1 MESIR
6 AYSPRRG
13 PNRPGRQDERVAEAA
28 KLAALRE
35 LDLIGAGG
43 PEALDRLSGLAARL
57 LATPAALVTLVGA
70 DRQILLGQ
78 FGLDGEV
85 AESREMSLG
94 HSFCKHAVEL
104 RRPLVVPDARLDPL
118 VRDNLSI
125 RDHGVVAY
133 AGIPLILDDGEAIGA
148 FCAIDHEARTWSEED
163 LVLLDDLASAATEIL
178 NGRAALVHHGLHDRL
193 TGLPNRELLVA
204 SCDDFLHDIGPDEHI
219 AVLCAGLDH
228 FNVVNQAFGS
238 DKADRVLRAVAERLV
253 GSVRDTDVFGRL
265 RGDVFAMVAPGIA
278 DEAEALKLAARIRRV
293 LSDTPLDIE
302 GQSLSLGATLGV
314 AIGGVGSAGSD
325 LVSDAANA
333 MREAKRSQG
342 RVRVAERAHAES
354 AAAHLRLREALHLA
368 CERDEI
374 EAHFQPIVALETHR
388 VAGYEAL
395 ARWTSATLGPV
406 SPGEFIPLA
415 ELTSDIVEIGELM
428 IGQAAAFA
436 AELREIV
443 GDEVRV
449 TLNAAPS
456 QLDRTDFAVTVRS
469 AFEAH
474 GLTGRSVGIEITEA
488 ALLESGELERANLA
502 MLREF
507 GAHVLLDDFGTGY
520 SSLAYLRDF
529 EIDTIKVDRSFI
541 DRMVDDRHSASLIQ
555 AILAMAR
562 GIEMEVVAEGIETE
576 EQAKLLRLLG
586 CRYGQGFG
594 LGRPIAA
601 SHALAAAA
609 PADGDAPHFT
619 RFG

>member
-1 MESIR
+1 MESSR
-6 AYSPRRG
+6 AYPPRRA

-35 LDLIGAGG
+35 LDLGDGG
-43 PEALDRLSGLAARL
+43 TPEALDRLSGLAARL
-57 LATPAALVTLVGA
+57 LAAPVALVTVIGT

-78 FGLDGEV
+78 FGLDAEI

-94 HSFCKHAVEL
+94 HSFCKHAVEM

-118 VRDNLSI
+118 VSDNLSI

-133 AGIPLILDDGEAIGA
+133 AGIPLILDDGEAVGA
-148 FCAIDHEARTWSEED
+148 FCAIDREARSWTEED
-163 LVLLDDLASAATEIL
+163 LALLDDLASAATEIL

-204 SCDDFLHDIGPDEHI
+204 SCDDFLQDLRPEEHI

-228 FNVVNQAFGS
+228 FNVVNQAFGTE
-238 DKADRVLRAVAERLV
+238 KADRVLRAVAERLV
-253 GSVRDTDVFGRL
+253 GAVRETDVFGRL

-278 DEAEALKLAARIRRV
+278 DEAEALKLAARIRRA

-314 AIGGVGSAGSD
+314 AIGGVDSAGSD

-428 IGQAAAFA
+428 IAQAAAFA

-443 GDEVRV
+443 GEEVRV

-456 QLDRTDFAVTVRS
+456 QIDRTDFAVTVRS

-541 DRMVDDRHSASLIQ
+541 DRMIDDRHSASLIQ

-594 LGRPIAA
+594 LGRPIDARQ
-601 SHALAAAA
+601 ALAAAA
-609 PADGDAPHFT
+609 PADGNAPHFT

>member
-1 MESIR
+1 MEPTRNDS
-6 AYSPRRG
+6 RRRSQD
-13 PNRPGRQDERVAEAA
+13 PSARQDERVAAAA
-28 KLAALRE
+28 KIAALRE
-35 LDLIGAGG
+35 LDLTPTEA
-43 PEALDRLSGLAARL
+43 PAALDRLSGLAARL
-57 LATPAALVTLVGA
+57 LAAPVALVTVVGT

-85 AESREMSLG
+85 AANREMSLG
-94 HSFCKHAVEL
+94 HSFCKHAVET
-104 RRPLVVPDARLDPL
+104 RRPLVIPDARLDPL

-125 RDHGVVAY
+125 RDHGVIAY
-133 AGIPLILDDGEAIGA
+133 AGIPLILDDGEAVGA
-148 FCAIDHEARTWSEED
+148 FCALDREPRAWSDEE
-163 LVLLDDLASAATEIL
+163 LAILDDLAAAATEIL
-178 NGRAALVHHGLHDRL
+178 GGRAALVHHGLHDRL

-204 SCDDFLHDIGPDEHI
+204 SCDDFIADLGPDEHV

-228 FNVVNQAFGS
+228 FNVVNQAFGTE
-238 DKADRVLRAVAERLV
+238 KADRVLRAVAERLV
-253 GSVRDTDVFGRL
+253 GSVRETDVFGRL

-278 DEAEALKLAARIRRV
+278 DEGEALKLAARIRRV
-293 LSDTPLDIE
+293 LSDVPLDIE
-302 GQSLSLGATLGV
+302 GQPLSLGATLGV
-314 AIGGVGSAGSD
+314 AIGGADAAGSN
-325 LVSDAANA
+325 LLSDAANA

-342 RVRVAERAHAES
+342 RVRVADRAHAEI
-354 AAAHLRLREALHLA
+354 AAAHLRLREALHVA

-443 GDEVRV
+443 GQEVRV

-474 GLTGRSVGIEITEA
+474 GLTGRSVGIEITEGT
-488 ALLESGELERANLA
+488 LLESGELERANLG

-594 LGRPIAA
+594 LGRPIDARQ
-601 SHALAAAA
+601 ALAAAA
-609 PADGDAPHFT
+609 PADGKSPGFS

>member
-1 MESIR
+1 MEPSR
-6 AYSPRRG
+6 NDSRGRPPSP
-13 PNRPGRQDERVAEAA
+13 PARQDERVAEAA
-28 KLAALRE
+28 KMAALHE
-35 LDLIGAGG
+35 LDLSGNGA

-57 LATPAALVTLVGA
+57 LAAPVALVTVIGT
-70 DRQILLGQ
+70 DRQFLLGQ

-85 AESREMSLG
+85 AAGREMSLG

-118 VRDNLSI
+118 VRENLSI
-125 RDHGVVAY
+125 ADHGVVAY
-133 AGIPLILDDGEAIGA
+133 AGIPLILDDGTAVGA
-148 FCAIDHEARTWSEED
+148 FCAIDREPRAWSVED
-163 LVLLDDLASAATEIL
+163 LAILDDLAAAATEIL
-178 NGRAALVHHGLHDRL
+178 GGRAALVHHGLHDRL

-204 SCDDFLHDIGPDEHI
+204 SCDDFIQDLGADEHV

-228 FNVVNQAFGS
+228 FNVVNQAFGTE
-238 DKADRVLRAVAERLV
+238 KADRVLRAVAERLV
-253 GSVRDTDVFGRL
+253 GAVRDSDVFGRL

-278 DEAEALKLAARIRRV
+278 DEAEALKLAARVRRV
-293 LSDTPLDIE
+293 LSEAPLEIE

-314 AIGGVGSAGSD
+314 AIGDADATGSD

-443 GDEVRV
+443 GHEVRV

-474 GLTGRSVGIEITEA
+474 GLTGRSVGIEITEGT
-488 ALLESGELERANLA
+488 LLESGELERANLG

-529 EIDTIKVDRSFI
+529 EIDTIKVDRSFV

-594 LGRPIAA
+594 LGRPIDAGA
-601 SHALAAAA
+601 ALAAAR
-609 PADGDAPHFT
+609 PD
-619 RFG
+619 RS

>member
-1 MESIR
+1 MESTR
-6 AYSPRRG
+6 SDSPGRVPEG
-13 PNRPGRQDERVAEAA
+13 PQRQDERVAEAA
-28 KLAALRE
+28 KMAALRDP
-35 LDLIGAGG
+35 DLTRTGA
-43 PEALDRLSGLAARL
+43 PRALDRLSGLAARL
-57 LATPAALVTLVGA
+57 LAAPVALVTMVDA
-70 DRQILLGQ
+70 DRQVLLGQ
-78 FGLDGEV
+78 SGLGSEV
-85 AESREMSLG
+85 PANRETSLD
-94 HSFCKHAVEL
+94 HSFNEHAGEL
-104 RRPLVVPDARLDPL
+104 RRPLILEGGMELGAIRVLDLEP
-118 VRDNLSI
+118 RAWSDE
-125 RDHGVVAY
+125 DVA
-133 AGIPLILDDGEAIGA
+133 I
-148 FCAIDHEARTWSEED
+148 
-163 LVLLDDLASAATEIL
+163 LDDLAAVAAEIL
-178 NGRAALVHHGLHDRL
+178 GGRAALVHDGLHDRL

-204 SCDDFLHDIGPDEHI
+204 SCDDFIADLGPDEHV

-228 FNVVNQAFGS
+228 FNVVNQAFGTE
-238 DKADRVLRAVAERLV
+238 KADRVLRAVAERLV
-253 GSVRDTDVFGRL
+253 GAVRDSDVFGRL
-265 RGDVFAMVAPGIA
+265 RGDVFAMVAPGIV

-293 LSDTPLDIE
+293 LADLPLDIE

-314 AIGGVGSAGSD
+314 AIGGADAAGSD

-342 RVRVAERAHAES
+342 RVRVAERAHAED

-428 IGQAAAFA
+428 IDQAAAFA

-443 GDEVRV
+443 GEEVRV

-469 AFEAH
+469 AFEAR
-474 GLTGRSVGIEITEA
+474 GLTGRSVGIEITEGT
-488 ALLESGELERANLA
+488 LLESGELERANLG

-594 LGRPIAA
+594 LGRPSDARQ
-601 SHALAAAA
+601 ALAAAA
-609 PADGDAPHFT
+609 PADGKSPGFS
-619 RFG
+619 RLG

>member
-1 MESIR
+1 M
-6 AYSPRRG
+6 
-13 PNRPGRQDERVAEAA
+13 
-28 KLAALRE
+28 AALRD
-35 LDLIGAGG
+35 LDLVGTGG
-43 PEALDRLSGLAARL
+43 TEALDRLSGLAARL
-57 LATPAALVTLVGA
+57 LDAPVALVTVIGT
-70 DRQILLGQ
+70 DRQILIGQ

-94 HSFCKHAVEL
+94 HSFCKHAVES

-125 RDHGVVAY
+125 RDHGIVAY
-133 AGIPLILDDGEAIGA
+133 AGIPLILDDGEAVGA
-148 FCAIDHEARTWSEED
+148 FCAVDREPRSWSEED
-163 LVLLDDLASAATEIL
+163 LAVLDDLAAAATEIL
-178 NGRAALVHHGLHDRL
+178 GGRAALVHHGLHDRL

-204 SCDDFLHDIGPDEHI
+204 SCDDFLQDIGPEEQV

-228 FNVVNQAFGS
+228 FNVVNQAFGTE
-238 DKADRVLRAVAERLV
+238 KADRVLRAVAERLV
-253 GSVRDTDVFGRL
+253 GAVRDTDVFGRL
-265 RGDVFAMVAPGIA
+265 RGDVFAMVAPAIA
-278 DEAEALKLAARIRRV
+278 DEAEALKLAARVRRV

-314 AIGGVGSAGSD
+314 AIGDAGAAGSD

-428 IGQAAAFA
+428 IDQAAAFA
-436 AELREIV
+436 AELHEIV
-443 GDEVRV
+443 GEEVRV

-474 GLTGRSVGIEITEA
+474 GLTGRSVGIEITEGT
-488 ALLESGELERANLA
+488 LLESGELERANLG

-594 LGRPIAA
+594 LGRPIDARQ
-601 SHALAAAA
+601 ALAAAA
-609 PADGDAPHFT
+609 PADGNAPGFA
-619 RFG
+619 RLG

>member
-1 MESIR
+1 MEPIDDREPLDADS
-6 AYSPRRG
+6 RRRPSG
-13 PNRPGRQDERVAEAA
+13 PSRRQGERVAEAA
-28 KLAALRE
+28 KRAALHE
-35 LDLIGAGG
+35 LDLGEAGA
-43 PEALDRLSGLAARL
+43 PAAFDRLAALAARL
-57 LATPAALVTLVGA
+57 LAAPVALVTVIHA
-70 DRQILLGQ
+70 DRQVLLGRHG
-78 FGLDGEV
+78 FDGKV
-85 AESREMSLG
+85 AEGREMALG
-94 HSFCKHAVEL
+94 HSFGEHAVEL
-104 RRPLVVPDARLDPL
+104 R
-118 VRDNLSI
+118 
-125 RDHGVVAY
+125 
-133 AGIPLILDDGEAIGA
+133 IPLILDDGEVVGA
-148 FCAIDHEARTWSEED
+148 FRAIDREPRSWSDED
-163 LVLLDDLASAATEIL
+163 LEILDDLASVATEIL
-178 NGRAALVHHGLHDRL
+178 GGRAALVHHGLHDRL

-204 SCDDFLHDIGPDEHI
+204 SCDDFIQDLGPDEHV

-228 FNVVNQAFGS
+228 FNVVNQAFGTE
-238 DKADRVLRAVAERLV
+238 KADRVLRAVAERFV
-253 GSVRDTDVFGRL
+253 GSVRETDVFGRL
-265 RGDVFAMVAPGIA
+265 RGDVFALVAPGIA

-293 LSDTPLDIE
+293 LSEAPLDIE

-314 AIGGVGSAGSD
+314 AIGGAGAAGSD

-436 AELREIV
+436 AALREIV
-443 GDEVRV
+443 GEEVRV

-474 GLTGRSVGIEITEA
+474 GLTGRSVGIEITEGT
-488 ALLESGELERANLA
+488 LLESGELERANLG
-502 MLREF
+502 MLRAF

-594 LGRPIAA
+594 LGRPIDARQ
-601 SHALAAAA
+601 ALAAAA
-609 PADGDAPHFT
+609 PADGNAPGFA